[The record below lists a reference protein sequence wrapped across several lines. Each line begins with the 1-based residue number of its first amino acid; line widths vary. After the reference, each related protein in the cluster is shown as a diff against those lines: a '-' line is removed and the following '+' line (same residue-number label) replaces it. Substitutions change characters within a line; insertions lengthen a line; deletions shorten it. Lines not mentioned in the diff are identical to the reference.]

1 MSALLEGLIEKLD
14 TERIRQGAVQIL
26 AEVGMAA
33 PEEKVRRRLAEEGLR
48 VQAGRV
54 YFPPERVEQFM
65 ARQRAQA
72 APEHIADTVA
82 LHTGSHALYHFNPET
97 ETIQR
102 LTRADLE
109 RYTKL
114 VGALHQAGVL
124 ASAFCVGQPSDVE
137 PPLAPLWQQFIAA
150 RFLPDPVFYVYA
162 IDTAAYVSEMAAVLG
177 KQMSMGVHP
186 ISPLTLGGEEFELA
200 VRLIEAGKLS
210 SAGAAGMPV
219 LGVTAPLD
227 WQAGWA
233 QAVAEAVGTAL
244 ALEALGAK
252 HASAFAALYAADM
265 RCGCFVFGS
274 PEHVLLTLTEAKV
287 NREILGQPRRAAK
300 ALNTTAKT
308 PGAQAAAEKMAHVI
322 VALLAGYRQLS
333 GMGVLA
339 VDEIFSPQQIFV
351 DAEIVGHAWRVACGL
366 EPTYAQEDIT
376 ALVQEGLNESAHF
389 MTAPRTLESFRDFY
403 WTPGLFDRRPTG
415 AFLAQPQDLLEQAQK
430 QAQEYIA
437 QYAYELAEDK
447 QRAMQD
453 IIEHARKQW
462 LTS

>member
-1 MSALLEGLIEKLD
+1 MSSLLEELVAPLD
-14 TERIRQGAVQIL
+14 TERIRQGAVRIL
-26 AEVGMAA
+26 AEVGMAV
-33 PEEKVRRRLAEEGLR
+33 PEEKIRGRLAERGLR
-48 VQAGRV
+48 VQDGRV

-102 LTRADLE
+102 PTRADLE

-114 VGALHQAGVL
+114 VGALHQAGML

-150 RFLPDPVFYVYA
+150 RFLPDPIVYA
-162 IDTAAYVSEMAAVLG
+162 YSLDTAPYVSEMAAVLG
-177 KQMSMGVHP
+177 RQMSMGVHP

-210 SAGAAGMPV
+210 SVGTAGMPV

-252 HASAFAALYAADM
+252 HASAIAALYVADM
-265 RCGCFVFGS
+265 RCGSFVYGS
-274 PEHVLLTLTEAKV
+274 PEHVLITLTEAKV

-351 DAEIVGHAWRVACGL
+351 DMEIVGHAWRVACGL
-366 EPTYAQEDIT
+366 APTCALEDI
-376 ALVQEGLNESAHF
+376 AGLVQEGLHEAAHF

-403 WTPGLFDRRPTG
+403 WTPELFDRRPTG
-415 AFLAQPQDLLEQAQK
+415 AFLAQPQELLEKAWE

-437 QYAYELAEDK
+437 QYAYELEEDK
-447 QRAMQD
+447 QRALQD
-453 IIEHARKQW
+453 ILAQAHKQ
-462 LTS
+462 LPTS